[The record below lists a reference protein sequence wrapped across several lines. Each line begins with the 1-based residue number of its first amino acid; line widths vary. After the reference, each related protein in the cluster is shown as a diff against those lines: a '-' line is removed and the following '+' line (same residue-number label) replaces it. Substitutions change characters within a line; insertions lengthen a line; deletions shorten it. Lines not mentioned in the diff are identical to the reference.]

1 MDISVII
8 EYLSSTVRISVPI
21 ILIAIGVCYSE
32 KAGVYC
38 MGAEGYMLVSAFTSV
53 VAMIG
58 TDNHLISVCIGV
70 LTGIVTAALYAYFSV
85 VLGADQVICGLGI
98 NFVMLGLTSSLQRL
112 LWGVT
117 GIPRIRG
124 MGTIEIPLLSDIPF
138 IGPMLF
144 DQPILTYLTY
154 LLIPAAWWV
163 MFKSRWGL
171 NIRSVGENPSCADT
185 LGIGVRKT
193 KIMAVLASG
202 AFCGLSGA
210 VLSLS
215 QVQSFVENI
224 SGGRGWLG
232 VIAAVFGGWNPLGAA
247 GAGLIFGAAESLQLR
262 LQILSSIRISSYV
275 ILMIPYLVA
284 LLAILFIG
292 KSRRHPEAMG
302 KHYRKQ

>member
-1 MDISVII
+1 
-8 EYLSSTVRISVPI
+8 
-21 ILIAIGVCYSE
+21 
-32 KAGVYC
+32 
-38 MGAEGYMLVSAFTSV
+38 MGAEGFMLISAFTSV

-58 TDNHLISVCIGV
+58 TNNHLVSVVIGIM
-70 LTGIVTAALYAYFSV
+70 TGICAAAIYGYFAV
-85 VLGADQVICGLGI
+85 VLGADQVICGLGS
-98 NFVMLGLTSSLQRL
+98 NFIMLGLTSSLQKL

-124 MGTIEIPLLSDIPF
+124 MSSVEIPLLSDIPF
-138 IGPMLF
+138 LGPMLF
-144 DQPILTYLTY
+144 DQPVLTYLAY

-171 NIRSVGENPSCADT
+171 NLRSVGENPSCADT
-185 LGIGVRKT
+185 LGIHVRKT
-193 KIMAVLASG
+193 KIAGVLVSG

-232 VIAAVFGGWNPLGAA
+232 LIAATFGGWNPLGAA

-262 LQILSSIRISSYV
+262 LQIMSKIEISSYV
-275 ILMIPYLVA
+275 ILMIPYLAA
-284 LLAILFIG
+284 LLFIL
-292 KSRRHPEAMG
+292 RRWENIT
-302 KHYRKQ
+302 KRTSVKVNT